1 MDIASII
8 LPLLVVGGIAVSIP
22 LIIRSLR
29 RHHDRMR
36 RVADEL
42 GFTYNGPGAEPPDA
56 VEPTGAQRFL
66 RVLKPWR
73 LTGMRDDIAVAIYLE
88 SRGSGR
94 SRTTYSIVEASF
106 PRPLPFT
113 LRVGRETAMARL
125 GKAVFGLHDI
135 EVGVEQ
141 FDAAVRIKGSDP
153 DRIGRLLSG
162 TGVQDRILTA
172 LQAAPTITVNEKA
185 AFWEKRGTAEKAE
198 TYQQAME
205 LVVPIVR
212 ALKDARAFEQD

>member
-22 LIIRSLR
+22 LIIRTLR
-29 RHHDRMR
+29 RHNERMR

-42 GFTYNGPGAEPPDA
+42 GFTYHGPGEEPPGAAEPA
-56 VEPTGAQRFL
+56 GAQRFL

-73 LTGMRDDIAVAIYLE
+73 LTGTRDEVAVAIYLE

-113 LRVGRETAMARL
+113 LRVGRETTMTRF

-135 EVGVEQ
+135 EVGSEQ

-153 DRIGRLLSG
+153 ERISRLLSG

-172 LQAAPTITVNEKA
+172 LQASPTVTVTEKA
-185 AFWEKRGTAEKAE
+185 ALWEKRGTMEKAE
-198 TYQQAME
+198 TYQQAMD